1 MGVADVIKDSVLNGF
16 NTGSLSTISI
26 LVTLVLSGCMGVY
39 IYGVYRFTS
48 RNGFYN
54 RNFNKTLA
62 ILPMITAIIMMG
74 MSSNL
79 IISFGMVGALSI
91 VRFRNAVKDPADLM
105 HLFWSISMGIVIG
118 AGLYELACFGSLALT
133 ALSLGLDLLPT
144 LRMPCMLVVS
154 GENADAEE
162 RIMTCIRK
170 YAPKIRIRSRN
181 ISQKGAEWIVEL
193 QVRKEA
199 DLLRDVA
206 AVPGVNSVHLMT
218 HDGEVRF

>member
-16 NTGSLSTISI
+16 NTGSLSTITI
-26 LVTLVLSGCMGVY
+26 LVTLALSALAGIY

-48 RNGFYN
+48 KNGFYN
-54 RNFNKTLA
+54 RAFNKTLA
-62 ILPMITAIIMMG
+62 LLPMITAIIMMG

-79 IISFGMVGALSI
+79 VISFGMVGALSI

-118 AGLYELACFGSLALT
+118 AGLYELACFGSLGITILAF
-133 ALSLGLDLLPT
+133 GLDLLPA

-154 GENADAEE
+154 GSGADAETK
-162 RIMTCIRK
+162 ILSCIRK
-170 YAPKIRIRSRN
+170 YAPKFRIRSRN

-193 QVRKEA
+193 QTRKEA
-199 DLLRDVA
+199 QLLQDIA
-206 AVPGVNSVHLMT
+206 AVPGVSSVHMMT
-218 HDGEVRF
+218 HDGDVRF